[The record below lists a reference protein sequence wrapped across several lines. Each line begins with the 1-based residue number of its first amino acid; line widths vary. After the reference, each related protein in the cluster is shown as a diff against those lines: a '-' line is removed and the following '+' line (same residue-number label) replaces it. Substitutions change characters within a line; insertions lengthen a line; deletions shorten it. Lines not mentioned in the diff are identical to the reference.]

1 MFLRMNKTLTIT
13 LGILIVIGIG
23 VLAIL
28 IGSGGDSEQGSQS
41 EETEQS
47 QQRDTEDQSSV
58 GSLNENED
66 VNSPNESES
75 EDGEAAATVTYQDG
89 SFRPQTVTIQQGQSV
104 RFVNEGDGQMWV
116 GSDQHPTHTQYDGT
130 SVNEHCEGGV
140 SSFDQCTTGQT
151 FTFTFDKSGEWGYH
165 NHVNAS
171 AGGTVIVE

>member
-1 MFLRMNKTLTIT
+1 MNKTLTIS

-23 VLAIL
+23 VLAVL
-28 IGSGGDSEQGSQS
+28 IGSGGDSEQRSQS

-47 QQRDTEDQSSV
+47 QQRDTQDQSSA
-58 GSLNENED
+58 GSSNENED
-66 VNSPNESES
+66 VNAPNESENK
-75 EDGEAAATVTYQDG
+75 DGEAAATVTYQDG
-89 SFRPQTVTIQQGQSV
+89 SFSPQTVTIQQGQSV

-151 FTFTFDKSGEWGYH
+151 FTFTFEKSGEWGYH

>member
-1 MFLRMNKTLTIT
+1 MNKTLTIS

-23 VLAIL
+23 VLALL
-28 IGSGGDSEQGSQS
+28 IGSGGDSEQRSQS

-47 QQRDTEDQSSV
+47 QQRDTEDQSSA
-58 GSLNENED
+58 GSSNENED
-66 VNSPNESES
+66 MNAPNDSENA
-75 EDGEAAATVTYQDG
+75 DGEAAATVTYQDG

-151 FTFTFDKSGEWGYH
+151 FTFTFEKSGEWGYH